1 MYFFTKLKQT
11 ITIQSKQKLSVCL
24 FPYSMINDFSISAAD
39 ITKIEKLFVLRSY
52 LRDNK
57 SKTFKFIL
65 PF

>member
-11 ITIQSKQKLSVCL
+11 ITIQSKQKLSGCL

-39 ITKIEKLFVLRSY
+39 LTKIEKLFVLRSY

-65 PF
+65 PL